1 MVQVLTLAALLIAQG
16 GFRVDTESCDPLDA
30 LSEIVS
36 ELRQQG
42 TADDDSVEFL
52 EQQFVANPVEG

>member
-1 MVQVLTLAALLIAQG
+1 MVQVLTFAALLIAQEE
-16 GFRVDTESCDPLDA
+16 FRVDTESCDPLDA
-30 LSEIVS
+30 LSAIVS